1 LKNSHQWLN
10 REASA
15 NKPPWLCGGRRWH
28 QIELASVGGP
38 VVKSSMF
45 FFSSVYG
52 RRVSWLAC
60 VVACLF
66 MTAGP
71 AKAQSFFATP
81 EEARQEKETAPRQ
94 PQPWQER
101 GLRAALADAS
111 PRVRSHAVREITG
124 NHWVRLFFTLK
135 DLRPMLRSA
144 DDPGRDTALVA
155 LAQLGP
161 EAAPCIGEIV
171 PLLHHESSSVR
182 QSAVEALVQDADDML
197 RDAAMKALGSLGRV
211 AAPTVVPLLQP
222 LLADTLSAEERDAA
236 KHPPRGENPFA
247 TPNPA
252 EDRAY
257 KKNQI
262 RCAAVWAL
270 GGMGPESAPQ
280 VLPLLL
286 PLLQDEDSSVQSAAR
301 RVVASLKG
309 ESSSDG
315 EKDSLKPFSPG
326 PDGGGKVAEKT
337 VTLTA
342 AELLKSLLLPL
353 QDPDPAERAAA
364 TKALAEAGLKTPAQI
379 ISLLLPMLKDADG
392 EVVLAAAGV
401 VRQMGE
407 AAAPF
412 VNDVLPL
419 LQDSDPKRQ
428 IHVMY
433 ALSKM
438 GDATAP
444 VVAQAL
450 LPLLKSADFKV
461 KTVAVN
467 NLGWMGAAAAPVAL
481 PALLPL
487 LQGEDSGVRDRV
499 VIALGNM
506 GAGAAPA
513 VKVLVSLLT
522 DPDPEVQRPAA
533 EALGRLGPTAI
544 PIVVPALLAAFTA
557 EDSLLGYHIQLAFEH
572 LGRAAAPLTLATAL
586 ASYPKT
592 SEDVQDYLCSVIDP
606 WGNFTRD
613 PAWQCAALA
622 TALPAPTEKKQA
634 PGTGKAAKAKKAQ
647 QTAKD
652 NSALRFH
659 LYLWSGHGADL
670 LLSVRWLGKPSAD
683 PMPAQGLSAAEQQ
696 AVLGMLLKLWPHSAP
711 HAALRREMAGRIA
724 QVAHSITPAPDE
736 AVTAL
741 LKSLDAQLKADA
753 IQDSQEASAKA
764 RAVLEDALAR
774 KKAG

>member
-1 LKNSHQWLN
+1 MA
-10 REASA
+10 E
-15 NKPPWLCGGRRWH
+15 
-28 QIELASVGGP
+28 
-38 VVKSSMF
+38 M
-45 FFSSVYG
+45 
-52 RRVSWLAC
+52 
-60 VVACLF
+60 
-66 MTAGP
+66 P
-71 AKAQSFFATP
+71 AAAQAYFDSP
-81 EEARQEKETAPRQ
+81 KDQGNPQ
-94 PQPWQER
+94 PQMQPLPWQER
-101 GLRAALADAS
+101 GLRAALADPS
-111 PRVRSHAVREITG
+111 PRVRSHALREITG
-124 NHWVRLFFTLK
+124 NHWVKVFFTLK
-135 DLRPMLRSA
+135 DLRPMLHSA
-144 DDPGRDTALVA
+144 DDPGRDMALEA

-161 EAAPCIGEIV
+161 ETAPSIGEIV
-171 PLLHHESSSVR
+171 PLL
-182 QSAVEALVQDADDML
+182 QDADNMM
-197 RDAAMKALGSLGRV
+197 RDAAMKALVSLGRV
-211 AAPTVVPLLQP
+211 AAPIVVPLLQP
-222 LLADTLSAEERDAA
+222 LLADTLSAEEREAV
-236 KHPPRGENPFA
+236 KHPPRGGDPFA
-247 TPNPA
+247 APTPA

-280 VLPLLL
+280 ALPLLL

-309 ESSSDG
+309 ETSSDG
-315 EKDSLKPFSPG
+315 ENVFLKPSPPG
-326 PDGGGKVAEKT
+326 PDGSGKVAEKT

-342 AELLKSLLLPL
+342 PELLKSLLLPL

-364 TKALAEAGLKTPAQI
+364 TAALADAGLKTPAQI
-379 ISLLLPMLKDADG
+379 ISLLLPLLKDADG

-450 LPLLKSADFKV
+450 LPLLKSADFEV
-461 KTVAVN
+461 KAVAVN

-513 VKVLVSLLT
+513 AKVLVSLLT

-533 EALGRLGPTAI
+533 EALGQLGPTVI
-544 PIVVPALLAAFTA
+544 PIVVPALMAALTA
-557 EDSLLGYHIQLAFEH
+557 EDSLLGYHIHLALEH
-572 LGRAAAPLTLATAL
+572 LGQAATPVILAHL
-586 ASYPKT
+586 PKASGGVK
-592 SEDVQDYLCSVIDP
+592 DYLCSAIDP

-622 TALPAPTEKKQA
+622 TALPAPMEKKQA
-634 PGTGKAAKAKKAQ
+634 PGTGKKAKAKKAQ
-647 QTAKD
+647 ETEKD

-659 LYLWSGHGADL
+659 LYLWSGHDADL
-670 LLSVRWLGKPSAD
+670 LLSVRWLGNPFAD
-683 PMPAQGLSAAEQQ
+683 PMPAAGLSGAEQQ

-724 QVAHSITPAPDE
+724 QVAQSITTAPDE

-741 LKSLDAQLKADA
+741 LKSLDESLKADA
-753 IQDSQEASAKA
+753 IKDSQQASAKA
-764 RAVLEDALAR
+764 RVVVERALAG

>member
-1 LKNSHQWLN
+1 MLFVAEVPAAAQ
-10 REASA
+10 AYFD
-15 NKPPWLCGGRRWH
+15 
-28 QIELASVGGP
+28 
-38 VVKSSMF
+38 SSKDK
-45 FFSSVYG
+45 G
-52 RRVSWLAC
+52 N
-60 VVACLF
+60 
-66 MTAGP
+66 P
-71 AKAQSFFATP
+71 
-81 EEARQEKETAPRQ
+81 Q
-94 PQPWQER
+94 PQMQPQLWQER
-101 GLRAALADAS
+101 GLRAALADPS
-111 PRVRSHAVREITG
+111 PRVRSLAMREITG
-124 NHWVRLFFTLK
+124 KQWVRVFFNLK
-135 DLRPMLRSA
+135 DLRFMLHSA

-171 PLLHHESSSVR
+171 PLLHHESSTVR
-182 QSAVEALVQDADDML
+182 WSAVRALGQMGREAAPHAKEIVPLLQDADDMI

-211 AAPTVVPLLQP
+211 AAPIVVPLLQP
-222 LLADTLSAEERDAA
+222 LLADTLSADEREAA
-236 KHPPRGENPFA
+236 KHPPRGGDPFA
-247 TPNPA
+247 ARSPA
-252 EDRAY
+252 EDSAD

-262 RCAAVWAL
+262 RCTAVWAL
-270 GGMGPESAPQ
+270 GGMGPEAAPQ
-280 VLPLLL
+280 ALPLLL

-309 ESSSDG
+309 EPSSDG
-315 EKDSLKPFSPG
+315 EKDSSKPSTPG
-326 PDGGGKVAEKT
+326 PDGSGKAAEKT
-337 VTLTA
+337 VTLA
-342 AELLKSLLLPL
+342 APELLKSLLLPL

-364 TKALAEAGLKTPAQI
+364 TKALADAGLKTPAQI
-379 ISLLLPMLKDADG
+379 VSALMPLLKDADG

-401 VRQMGE
+401 FQQMGE

-467 NLGWMGAAAAPVAL
+467 TLGGMGAAAAPVAL

-513 VKVLVSLLT
+513 AKVLVSLLK
-522 DPDPEVQRPAA
+522 DPAPEVQRPAA
-533 EALGRLGPTAI
+533 EALGQLGPSAI
-544 PIVVPALLAAFTA
+544 PIVVPALMAALTA
-557 EDSLLGYHIQLAFEH
+557 EDSLLGYHIHLALEH
-572 LGRAAAPLTLATAL
+572 LGQAATPVILAHL
-586 ASYPKT
+586 PQASGGVK
-592 SEDVQDYLCSVIDP
+592 EYLCSAIDP
-606 WGNFTRD
+606 WGNLTRD

-622 TALPAPTEKKQA
+622 TALPAPMDKKQA
-634 PGTGKAAKAKKAQ
+634 PGTGKKAKAKKVP
-647 QTAKD
+647 QTEED
-652 NSALRFH
+652 NSDFRFH
-659 LYLWSGHGADL
+659 LYLWSGHDVDL
-670 LLSVRWLGKPSAD
+670 LLSVRWLGSPAAD
-683 PMPAQGLSAAEQQ
+683 PMPTAGLSATEQQ
-696 AVLGMLLKLWPHSAP
+696 AVLGMLHKLWPHSASHP
-711 HAALRREMAGRIA
+711 ALRREMAGRIA
-724 QVAHSITPAPDE
+724 QVARSITAAPDE

-741 LKSLDAQLKADA
+741 LKSLNEQLRANA
-753 IQDSQEASAKA
+753 IKDTQQASVKA
-764 RAVLEDALAR
+764 RAVVERALAG

>member
-1 LKNSHQWLN
+1 MLCVAEVPAAAQ
-10 REASA
+10 AYFD
-15 NKPPWLCGGRRWH
+15 PPKDKGNP
-28 QIELASVGGP
+28 QP
-38 VVKSSMF
+38 QM
-45 FFSSVYG
+45 
-52 RRVSWLAC
+52 
-60 VVACLF
+60 
-66 MTAGP
+66 
-71 AKAQSFFATP
+71 
-81 EEARQEKETAPRQ
+81 Q

-101 GLRAALADAS
+101 GLRAALVDPS
-111 PRVRSHAVREITG
+111 PRVRSLAVREITG
-124 NHWVRLFFTLK
+124 KQWVRVFFNLK
-135 DLRPMLRSA
+135 DLRLMLHSA

-171 PLLHHESSSVR
+171 PLLHHESSKVR
-182 QSAVEALVQDADDML
+182 WSAVRALGQMGREAAPHAKDIVPLLQDADDMI

-211 AAPTVVPLLQP
+211 AAPIVVPLLQP
-222 LLADTLSAEERDAA
+222 LLADTLSAEEREAA
-236 KHPPRGENPFA
+236 KYPPRGGDPFA
-247 TPNPA
+247 ARSPA
-252 EDRAY
+252 EDSAR

-262 RCAAVWAL
+262 RCTAVWAL
-270 GGMGPESAPQ
+270 GGMGPEGAPL

-286 PLLQDEDSSVQSAAR
+286 PLLQDEDSSVQSAAQ
-301 RVVASLKG
+301 RVVSSLKG

-315 EKDSLKPFSPG
+315 AKYNLMPSP
-326 PDGGGKVAEKT
+326 PPSDGSVKVAEKT

-342 AELLKSLLLPL
+342 PELLKSLLLPL

-364 TKALAEAGLKTPAQI
+364 TQALAEAGLKTPAQI
-379 ISLLLPMLKDADG
+379 ISLLLPLLKDADG

-433 ALSKM
+433 ALTQM

-467 NLGWMGAAAAPVAL
+467 NLGWMGASAAPVAL

-513 VKVLVSLLT
+513 AEVLVSLLK

-533 EALGRLGPTAI
+533 EALGQLGPTAI
-544 PIVVPALLAAFTA
+544 PIVVPALMAALTA
-557 EDSLLGYHIQLAFEH
+557 EDSLLGYHIQLALEH
-572 LGRAAAPLTLATAL
+572 LGQAATPVILAHL
-586 ASYPKT
+586 PKASGGVK
-592 SEDVQDYLCSVIDP
+592 DYLCSAIDP
-606 WGNFTRD
+606 WGNLTRD

-622 TALPAPTEKKQA
+622 TALPAPMDKKQA
-634 PGTGKAAKAKKAQ
+634 PGTGKKAKAKKTQ
-647 QTAKD
+647 QTEKD
-652 NSALRFH
+652 NSELRFH
-659 LYLWSGHGADL
+659 LYLWSGHDADL
-670 LLSVRWLGKPSAD
+670 LVSVRWLGQPFAD
-683 PMPAQGLSAAEQQ
+683 PMPAQGLSATEQQ

-711 HAALRREMAGRIA
+711 HPELRREMAGRIA
-724 QVAHSITPAPDE
+724 QVAHSIAAAPDE

-741 LKSLDAQLKADA
+741 LKSLDEQLKADA
-753 IQDSQEASAKA
+753 IKDSRQASAKA
-764 RAVLEDALAR
+764 RAVVERALAG